1 MDISFP
7 NTRLAKL
14 FSSEKELVR
23 KFGKGQAMLIMR
35 RMAELAAVVNLQQ
48 LNLLPQIRPHELHGN
63 LKGKISLDLKHP
75 YRMLIA
81 PDYEEIPRK
90 EDGGLDW
97 NQIKRIVIIGV
108 EDTHG

>member
-7 NTRLAKL
+7 NARLAKL

-23 KFGKGQAMLIMR
+23 KFGKEQAKLIMR
-35 RMAELAAVVNLQQ
+35 RMTELAAAENLQQ
-48 LNLLPQIRPHELHGN
+48 LTSLPQIRPHELSGN
-63 LKGKISLDLKHP
+63 LKGRISLDLKHP
-75 YRMLIA
+75 YRLLIA

-90 EDGGLDW
+90 KDGGLDW
-97 NQIKRIVIIGV
+97 SQIKKVIIIGV

>member
-7 NTRLAKL
+7 STHLAKL

-23 KFGKGQAMLIMR
+23 KFGKEQARLIMR
-35 RMAELAAVVNLQQ
+35 RMAELAAVENLQQ
-48 LNLLPQIRPHELHGN
+48 LTSLPQIRPHELLGK

-75 YRMLIA
+75 FRLLIT

-90 EDGGLDW
+90 RDGGLDW
-97 NQIKRIVIIGV
+97 NQIKRIMIIGV

>member
-23 KFGKGQAMLIMR
+23 KFGKEQAMLIKR
-35 RMAELAAVVNLQQ
+35 RMAEIAAVENLQQ
-48 LNLLPQIRPHELHGN
+48 LTSLPQIRPHEFHGR

-75 YRMLIA
+75 YRLLIA

-90 EDGGLDW
+90 DDGGLDW
-97 NQIKRIVIIGV
+97 NKVTKVVIIGV